1 MPAEG
6 TNIQGSLRSTVELK
20 GRVALVTGAS
30 RGIGRGVAIE
40 LGARGAD
47 VIVNYAKER
56 TKALGVTKQVEG
68 LGPRAIVVE
77 GDISS
82 EEDVAAMRE
91 MILKEFPQGVD
102 ILVNNAGI
110 HQHLKSWELKP
121 EDWRRVLEVNLSG
134 PFHCSRAFMPEM
146 KERRWGRVV
155 NISSIVGLTG
165 TDHEIHYGSSKAAL
179 LGFTKSLAR
188 ELAPWNI
195 TVNAVA
201 PGTVETDMTAGMTKK
216 EVEENLRLIPLGRLG
231 RPEDIGHAV
240 AFLASPR
247 SSWITGQTLHVNGGE
262 YMG

>member
-1 MPAEG
+1 MD
-6 TNIQGSLRSTVELK
+6 LK
-20 GRVALVTGAS
+20 GKVALVTGAS
-30 RGIGRGVAIE
+30 RGIGRGIA
-40 LGARGAD
+40 LDLAAQGA
-47 VIVNYAKER
+47 VVVVNYTANKDKARAVAQEVER
-56 TKALGVTKQVEG
+56 AGGRGV
-68 LGPRAIVVE
+68 VVE
-77 GDISS
+77 GDVSS
-82 EEDVAAMRE
+82 EADVGAMRRAV
-91 MILKEFPQGVD
+91 LKEIPRGVD

-110 HQHLKSWELKP
+110 HQHLKTWELKA
-121 EDWRRVLEVNLSG
+121 EDWHRVLEVNLSG

-146 KERRWGRVV
+146 KERRWGRIV

-231 RPEDIGHAV
+231 RPEDIGHA
-240 AFLASPR
+240 ATFLASPR